1 MNALIFTEEEI
12 SKVHNPCF
20 FLKKKKLEKD
30 KPNIVKARRQEI
42 LKNS

>member
-20 FLKKKKLEKD
+20 FLKKKLEKD
-30 KPNIVKARRQEI
+30 KPNIVKARRQKI